1 MMNEPVLVTLDQ
13 ADWIVLAGGKVSV
26 STSYYLELL
35 VQAQERIQ
43 LFPQGEVVTAQWLLG
58 VQYWRKLSA
67 RQRQTAGLCISRMS
81 KDRTLPL
88 IRLWSLSKTLAY
100 YQLP

>member
-1 MMNEPVLVTLDQ
+1 MNRATLLTLDQ
-13 ADWIVLAGGKVSV
+13 DETIVLADGKVSV
-26 STSYYLELL
+26 SASFFWKVKL
-35 VQAQERIQ
+35 QADDRIAI
-43 LFPQGEVVTAQWLLG
+43 LPAGEIVTAQWLLG

-81 KDRTLPL
+81 TDRTLPL